1 MDHKKI
7 LNGVL
12 AKTLNIAEGKIAELY
27 KEGENELTE
36 DELISKILKLD
47 VDRVKVIKDENG
59 REKFQ
64 EGFKK
69 DKKDIFEKFE
79 NELKEKFNI
88 ESSNMGIDLV
98 NEILVKNSTP
108 GTDVTED
115 AIRKSKLYLDLEAN
129 SRTEVNKLKEVH
141 QEEVKQIKSN
151 YEGEKV
157 LSSVNKKAMGI
168 LKGLNPIL
176 PANETIANNQ
186 INAFLDNFKEYNF
199 ELQEDRIVVLDKDKK
214 VVADEHGNTRNFD
227 DIVKERASNF
237 WEFTANNGGSGSGNA
252 GQGQQGGSG
261 GSSIKVPT
269 NMKEL
274 TDLMND
280 SSIDGNEKLK
290 IAEEFE
296 KKNP

>member
-47 VDRVKVIKDENG
+47 VDRIKVIKDENG

-98 NEILVKNSTP
+98 NEILVKNSKP